1 MFDLARKRRAA
12 MKSRITALATA
23 MAVGCA
29 VTASYADDP
38 AREDAMLSH
47 AKVSMNQAI
56 TVAEEQGSGQ
66 AIDANYIPKS
76 GTMGTYDVKVLSMDG
91 KKLLDFNINPENG
104 RVLKATR
111 ASVEKVFTRIK
122 PADLQA
128 AQTPL
133 KGAIKTAEAQTG
145 GKAVMADTDRHVDTV
160 RYTVKVAMAD
170 GTTKTIKVNGADGK
184 LASSN

>member
-1 MFDLARKRRAA
+1 
-12 MKSRITALATA
+12 MKPKALVLATA
-23 MAVGCA
+23 MTVGCA
-29 VTASYADDP
+29 ITASYAAEA
-38 AREDAMLSH
+38 AREDAALSR

-66 AIDANYIPKS
+66 AIDAEYTPKS
-76 GTMGTYDVKVLSMDG
+76 GSAGIYDVKVLTMDG

-111 ASVEKVFTRIK
+111 ERAGKVFTRIK
-122 PADLQA
+122 PKDLQN

-145 GKAVMADTDRHVDTV
+145 GKAVRADTDRKGDTV
-160 RYTVKVAMAD
+160 RYTVKVVMAD
-170 GTTKTIKVNGADGK
+170 GKTQTINVNGADGK
-184 LASSN
+184 VASAR

>member
-1 MFDLARKRRAA
+1 
-12 MKSRITALATA
+12 MKSKATALLTA
-23 MAVGCA
+23 ITVGCA
-29 VTASYADDP
+29 VTASYAADP

-66 AIDANYIPKS
+66 AIDAEYIPKS
-76 GTMGTYDVKVLSMDG
+76 GTMGIYDVKVLSMDG

-111 ASVEKVFTRIK
+111 AGIAKLFTRIK
-122 PADLQA
+122 PADLQN

-145 GKAVMADTDRHVDTV
+145 GKAVRADIDRQGDSV

-170 GTTKTIKVNGADGK
+170 GTTETIKVNGADGK
-184 LASSN
+184 VASAR

>member
-1 MFDLARKRRAA
+1 
-12 MKSRITALATA
+12 MKSKATALLTA
-23 MAVGCA
+23 ITVGCA
-29 VTASYADDP
+29 VTASYAADP

-66 AIDANYIPKS
+66 AIDAEYIPKS
-76 GTMGTYDVKVLSMDG
+76 GTMGIYDVKVLSMDG
-91 KKLLDFNINPENG
+91 KKLLDFNVNPENG

-111 ASVEKVFTRIK
+111 ERFEKVFTRIK
-122 PADLQA
+122 PADLQN

-145 GKAVMADTDRHVDTV
+145 GKVVMADTDRHGDTV
-160 RYTVKVAMAD
+160 RYTVKVVMAD
-170 GTTKTIKVNGADGK
+170 GTTEIIKVNGADGK
-184 LASSN
+184 VASAN

>member
-1 MFDLARKRRAA
+1 
-12 MKSRITALATA
+12 MKSKATALLTA
-23 MAVGCA
+23 ITVGCA
-29 VTASYADDP
+29 VTVSYGADP

-66 AIDANYIPKS
+66 AIDAEYIPKS
-76 GTMGTYDVKVLSMDG
+76 GTMGIYDVKVLSMDG
-91 KKLLDFNINPENG
+91 KKLLDFNVNPENG

-111 ASVEKVFTRIK
+111 ERFEKVFTRIK
-122 PADLQA
+122 PADLQN

-145 GKAVMADTDRHVDTV
+145 GKVVMADTDRHGDTV
-160 RYTVKVAMAD
+160 RYTVKVVMAD
-170 GTTKTIKVNGADGK
+170 GTTEIIKVNGADGK
-184 LASSN
+184 VASAN

>member
-1 MFDLARKRRAA
+1 MFDLAGKRRAA

-66 AIDANYIPKS
+66 AIDANYIPKR

-91 KKLLDFNINPENG
+91 KKLLDFNI
-104 RVLKATR
+104 
-111 ASVEKVFTRIK
+111 
-122 PADLQA
+122 
-128 AQTPL
+128 
-133 KGAIKTAEAQTG
+133 
-145 GKAVMADTDRHVDTV
+145 
-160 RYTVKVAMAD
+160 
-170 GTTKTIKVNGADGK
+170 
-184 LASSN
+184 

>member
-1 MFDLARKRRAA
+1 
-12 MKSRITALATA
+12 MKPKVTALLAAIT
-23 MAVGCA
+23 VGCA
-29 VTASYADDP
+29 VTASYAADP

-66 AIDANYIPKS
+66 AIDAEYIPKS
-76 GTMGTYDVKVLSMDG
+76 GTMGIYDVKVLSMDG

-111 ASVEKVFTRIK
+111 ERFENVFTRIK
-122 PADLQA
+122 PADLQN

-145 GKAVMADTDRHVDTV
+145 GKAVMADTDRHGDTV
-160 RYTVKVAMAD
+160 RYTVKVVMAD
-170 GTTKTIKVNGADGK
+170 GTTETIKVNGADGK
-184 LASSN
+184 VASVK

>member
-1 MFDLARKRRAA
+1 
-12 MKSRITALATA
+12 MKPKVTALLTA
-23 MAVGCA
+23 ITVGCA
-29 VTASYADDP
+29 ATASYAAAP

-47 AKVSMNQAI
+47 ARVSMNQAI
-56 TVAEEQGSGQ
+56 TVSEEQGSGQ
-66 AIDANYIPKS
+66 AIDAEYIPKS
-76 GTMGTYDVKVLSMDG
+76 GTLGLYDVKVLSMDG

-111 ASVEKVFTRIK
+111 ERVGKVFTRIK
-122 PADLQA
+122 PADLQS

-145 GKAVMADTDRHVDTV
+145 GKAVRADIDRQGDTV

-170 GTTKTIKVNGADGK
+170 GTTEIIKVNGVDGK
-184 LASSN
+184 VASAR

>member
-1 MFDLARKRRAA
+1 MR
-12 MKSRITALATA
+12 SRITALATA
-23 MAVGCA
+23 IAVGCA
-29 VTASYADDP
+29 ATASYAADP
-38 AREDAMLSH
+38 AREDAMLSQ
-47 AKVSMNQAI
+47 AKVSLNQAI
-56 TVAEEQGSGQ
+56 TVAEEQGGGQ
-66 AIDANYIPKS
+66 AIDADYIPKS
-76 GTMGTYDVKVLSMDG
+76 GTLGIYDVKVLSMDG

-111 ASVEKVFTRIK
+111 VHVEKVFTRIK

-145 GKAVMADTDRHVDTV
+145 GKAVMADTDRHGDTV

-184 LASSN
+184 LALAK

>member
-1 MFDLARKRRAA
+1 
-12 MKSRITALATA
+12 MKIEATALWTA
-23 MAVGCA
+23 ITVGCA
-29 VTASYADDP
+29 VTAGYAADP
-38 AREDAMLSH
+38 AREVAVLSH

-56 TVAEEQGSGQ
+56 TVAEEQGRGE
-66 AIDANYIPKS
+66 AIDAQYIPKS
-76 GTMGTYDVKVLSMDG
+76 GAMGIYEVKVLSMDG

-111 ASVEKVFTRIK
+111 ERVGKLFTRIK
-122 PADLQA
+122 PGDLQN

-145 GKAVMADTDRHVDTV
+145 GKAVGADTDRHSGTV

-170 GTTKTIKVNGADGK
+170 GTTKAIEVNGADGK
-184 LASSN
+184 VASAN

>member
-1 MFDLARKRRAA
+1 
-12 MKSRITALATA
+12 MKSKATALLTA
-23 MAVGCA
+23 ITVGCA
-29 VTASYADDP
+29 VTASYAADP

-66 AIDANYIPKS
+66 AIDAEYIPQS
-76 GTMGTYDVKVLSMDG
+76 GTVGIYEVKVLSMDG
-91 KKLLDFNINPENG
+91 RKLLDFNVNPENG

-111 ASVEKVFTRIK
+111 ERVGKVFTRIK
-122 PADLQA
+122 PADLQN

-145 GKAVMADTDRHVDTV
+145 GKAVLADTDRHGDTV
-160 RYTVKVAMAD
+160 RYTVKVVMAD
-170 GTTKTIKVNGADGK
+170 GTTETIKVNGADGK
-184 LASSN
+184 VASAK

>member
-1 MFDLARKRRAA
+1 

-23 MAVGCA
+23 IAVGCA

-38 AREDAMLSH
+38 AREDAMLSQ

-56 TVAEEQGSGQ
+56 TVAEEQGAGQ
-66 AIDANYIPKS
+66 AIDADYIPKS
-76 GTMGTYDVKVLSMDG
+76 GAMGIYDVKVLSMDG

-111 ASVEKVFTRIK
+111 MHVGKVFTRIK

-128 AQTPL
+128 AQIPL

-145 GKAVMADTDRHVDTV
+145 GKAVMADTDRHGDTV

-184 LASSN
+184 LALAK

>member
-1 MFDLARKRRAA
+1 

-23 MAVGCA
+23 IAVGCA

-38 AREDAMLSH
+38 AREDAMLSQ

-56 TVAEEQGSGQ
+56 TVAEEQGAGQ
-66 AIDANYIPKS
+66 AIDADYIPKS
-76 GTMGTYDVKVLSMDG
+76 GAMGIYDVKVLSMDG
-91 KKLLDFNINPENG
+91 KKLLDFSINPENG

-111 ASVEKVFTRIK
+111 MHVEKVFTRIK

-133 KGAIKTAEAQTG
+133 KGAIKTAEAQSG
-145 GKAVMADTDRHVDTV
+145 GKAVMADTDRQGDTV

-184 LASSN
+184 LALAK